1 MLRSNKFVSALTA
14 GAIFVSSI
22 SISYPIFASSA
33 DKDEIFISSAEE
45 MAEFS
50 ENCRLDSWSKGKNVT
65 LTADINLTD
74 IDFEPVPI
82 FSGTFNGAGHT
93 IKGLRLEKTGSNI
106 GLFRY
111 VGAGGMVED
120 LNVQA
125 IITPGGSAGKAGGII
140 GTNSGTVR
148 NCTFLGTVRGE
159 SEIGGIVGR
168 NSETG
173 SVIGCS
179 VKGYIYG
186 KNAAGGI
193 SGYNSGIL
201 LKCENSAGVNLTN
214 ADTSLNLT
222 VIDPEVILEQYRF
235 SDEKSEKELLDNCSD
250 SGGIAGYS
258 DGIVQ
263 SCINRGNIGYPHV
276 GYNMGGVVGRQS
288 GYLAGCSN
296 FGTVNGRKD
305 VGGIVGQSEPYLTIE
320 PQKATLEQIRTELR
334 ALNDLID
341 KTLNDVQSTGDNV
354 SDSFSLMKEY
364 TDTAE
369 ESCKKML
376 DGVTDF
382 VNGNVE
388 IINTTS
394 ADITNALDKIVPA
407 MDELAGA
414 GKSMSDASEQLGMS
428 VDYLK
433 DIADVSD
440 IAMKDVKDSLQKLKI
455 ASDNLVSAS
464 DGMKKAAEVLND
476 DIVWDLREM
485 LSLAYNDLHN
495 ASETLNDY
503 LNELIEALKDF
514 FDALSAAGLDDF
526 RPTAVNAFADE
537 LSPLASD
544 ENGEEGSVSVTS
556 ESDAAYTTD
565 DTGDEYVSEETEEVR
580 QPEEPNEP
588 NYPGEPDG
596 TENPDNPDKP
606 EIPIIP
612 DFPEPPRIPAAP
624 DISISTDDYKRIIDS
639 LNYSWDIVGDAL
651 KSSADS
657 FGTAAENLK
666 NAFSDLEAAAEKLD
680 PVSDDINNALDK
692 FKTATDAVSAM
703 GKTLQSSFTAFG
715 GAVRELTEG
724 GPKEFRILGDDFKRA
739 GNTLHEAVIAITD
752 NAEKLNN
759 ELDHGSGVVA
769 DDLRAVNAQ
778 LEIVSELVLNTVSD
792 LKDDIYSPSVG
803 DTLQDTSDEDISAT
817 RQGKVTDCVNKGE
830 VIGDRNVG
838 GIVGALAIEFDLDP
852 ESDLTDDIRFGAT
865 YETKAV
871 IQTGRNYGSVT
882 AKKDCV
888 GGVVG
893 QMELGTTIYCQNYG
907 NVTSSGGSYVG
918 GIAGRS
924 EAMVR
929 SCYAKSVLSGDCYIG
944 GITGWAS
951 RLRGCCSIATIKEG
965 GEYIGAVSGAVQT
978 DGVLNNNLFVD
989 TGTAGVDGVSY
1000 AGRAEPIE
1008 FSELVKK
1015 EGLPKELTDFNLILT
1030 ADEKT
1035 VEKIPFSYGDD
1046 LSKLDLPEVPE
1057 KNGCFGRWGDFDTSG
1072 LMSDITLEA
1081 VYSPWITITA
1091 SAEAEGK
1098 LALALAEGKFTDLAE
1113 LHANESTSQSPFEAD
1128 EDTAVLDISL
1138 TGTELSDSD
1147 TVPIRLLNKS
1157 GKKATVMKLVGDKW
1171 QKVNHTENGSYLIVD
1186 MNGTKGTFCIRPDNG
1201 NTAVITAASA
1211 AAIMAAVT
1219 VIIIIFTLKKKK
1231 SAGSETKSVPTIT
1244 RKRK

>member
-1 MLRSNKFVSALTA
+1 MLGSNKFVSALTA

-22 SISYPIFASSA
+22 SIAYPIFASSA

-50 ENCRLDSWSKGKNVT
+50 ENCHLDSWSKGKNVT

-93 IKGLRLEKTGSNI
+93 IKGLRLEKAGSNL

-111 VGAGGMVED
+111 IEAGGTVKD

-125 IITPGGSAGKAGGII
+125 IITPGGSADKAGGII
-140 GTNSGTVR
+140 GTNSGTIR

-179 VKGYIYG
+179 AKGFIYG

-193 SGYNSGIL
+193 AGHNSGVL
-201 LKCENSAGVNLTN
+201 LKCENLAGVNLTN
-214 ADTSLNLT
+214 ADSSLNLT
-222 VIDPEVILEQYRF
+222 EIDPEGILEQYRF
-235 SDEKSEKELLDNCSD
+235 SNDKSEKELLDNCSD
-250 SGGIAGYS
+250 SGGIVGYS

-263 SCINRGNIGYPHV
+263 SCINKGDIGYPHV
-276 GYNMGGVVGRQS
+276 GYNMGGVAGRQS
-288 GYLAGCSN
+288 GYMAGCSN

-305 VGGIVGQSEPYLTIE
+305 VGGITGQSEPYLTIE
-320 PQKATLEQIRTELR
+320 PKKATLEQIRTELR
-334 ALNDLID
+334 ILNDLID
-341 KTLNDVQSTGDNV
+341 KTLNDVQAAGNNI
-354 SDSFSLMKEY
+354 SDSFTLMKEY

-369 ESCKKML
+369 ESCKEML

-382 VNGNVE
+382 VDGNVG
-388 IINTTS
+388 IINTAS
-394 ADITNALDKIVPA
+394 ADITNALDKIAPA
-407 MDELAGA
+407 MEELSEA
-414 GKSMSDASEQLGMS
+414 GKSISDASEQLGAAMDS
-428 VDYLK
+428 LK

-440 IAMKDVKDSLQKLKI
+440 TAMKDVKSSLERLKI
-455 ASDNLVSAS
+455 ASDNLISAS
-464 DGMKKAAEVLND
+464 DGMKAAAEVMTD

-495 ASETLNDY
+495 ASEALKDY
-503 LNELIEALKDF
+503 LNELIDALNDF
-514 FDALSAAGLDDF
+514 FGALSAAGLVDF
-526 RPTAVNAFADE
+526 RPATVNSFADE
-537 LSPLASD
+537 FAPPAD
-544 ENGEEGSVSVTS
+544 AEENEEARDTSVPS
-556 ESDAAYTTD
+556 ESETANSYD
-565 DTGDEYVSEETEEVR
+565 DTGDTYVSERTEEAG
-580 QPEEPNEP
+580 QPEEPNVP
-588 NYPGEPDG
+588 DDPGG
-596 TENPDNPDKP
+596 TENPDKPDRP

-612 DFPEPPRIPAAP
+612 NLPEPPEIPAAP

-651 KSSADS
+651 KSSADF
-657 FGTAAENLK
+657 FGTAAESLE

-680 PVSDDINNALDK
+680 PVSEDINNVLDK
-692 FKTATDAVSAM
+692 FKTAADATSAM

-724 GPKEFRILGDDFKRA
+724 GPKEFRILGDDFKNA
-739 GNTLHEAVIAITD
+739 GNTLHGAVIAITD

-759 ELDHGSGVVA
+759 ELDHNSGVVA

-778 LEIVSELVLNTVSD
+778 LETVSELVLNAVSD
-792 LKDDIYSPSVG
+792 LKDDVYSPSIG
-803 DTLQDTSDEDISAT
+803 DTLQDTSDEDISDT
-817 RQGKVTDCVNKGE
+817 RQGKITDCVNHGE

-888 GGVVG
+888 GGIVG
-893 QMELGTTIYCQNYG
+893 QMELGTAIYCQNYG
-907 NVTSSGGSYVG
+907 NVTSSGGNYVG

-929 SCYAKSVLSGDCYIG
+929 NCYAKSVLSGGSYIG

-951 RLRGCCSIATIKEG
+951 RLRSCCSIATIKES

-1000 AGRAEPIE
+1000 VGRAEPIE

-1035 VEKIPFSYGDD
+1035 VEKIHFSYGDD
-1046 LSKLDLPEVPE
+1046 LSKLALPEVPE
-1057 KNGCFGRWGDFDTSG
+1057 KNGCFGRWGEFDTSG

-1113 LHANESTSQSPFEAD
+1113 LHANESTSQLPLGAD
-1128 EDTAVLDISL
+1128 EDTAVLDMSI
-1138 TGTELSDSD
+1138 TGTELSGSD

-1171 QKVNHTENGSYLIVD
+1171 QTVNHTENGSYLIIE
-1186 MNGTKGTFCIRPDNG
+1186 MNGTKGTFCIQPDNG
-1201 NTAVITAASA
+1201 NAAVITAASA
-1211 AAIMAAVT
+1211 AAITAAVI

-1231 SAGSETKSVPTIT
+1231 SAGSKTKSVPTIT